1 MCNDKWNNR
10 FLKIAKD
17 VSEWS
22 KDPSTQVGAVIVGNQ
37 KQILSQGFNG
47 FARGINDAQNRYEN
61 RELKYKYIVHAEA
74 NAIYNAIHNG
84 ASTLGSTI
92 YVHGLPV
99 CHECAK
105 AIIQAGIKKV
115 VYNTLPDERWKDSA
129 SFAINMMCEA
139 GVIVEFQGE

>member
-47 FARGINDAQNRYEN
+47 FPRGINDSPLRYED
-61 RELKYKYIVHAEA
+61 RELKYKFIVHAEA

-105 AIIQAGIKKV
+105 AIIQAGISKV

>member
-1 MCNDKWNNR
+1 MCGKWNKR
-10 FLKIAKD
+10 FLKIAED
-17 VSEWS
+17 VAEWS
-22 KDPSTQVGAVIVGNQ
+22 KDPSTRVGAVIVGNQ

-47 FARGINDAQNRYEN
+47 FARGIKDYPQRYEN

-74 NAIYNAIHNG
+74 NAIYNAINNG

-115 VYNTLPDERWKDSA
+115 VYNTLPDERWKESA
-129 SFAINMMCEA
+129 EFAINMMNEA
-139 GVIVEFQGE
+139 GVIVQYQGE

>member
-1 MCNDKWNNR
+1 MCDKWNKR
-10 FLKIAKD
+10 FLKIAED
-17 VSEWS
+17 VAEWS

-47 FARGINDAQNRYEN
+47 FARGIMDYPQRYEN

-139 GVIVEFQGE
+139 GVIVEFHGE